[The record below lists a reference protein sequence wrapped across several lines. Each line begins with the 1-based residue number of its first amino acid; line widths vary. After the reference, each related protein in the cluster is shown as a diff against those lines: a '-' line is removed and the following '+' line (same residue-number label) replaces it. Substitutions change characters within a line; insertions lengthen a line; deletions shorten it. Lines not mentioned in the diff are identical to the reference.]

1 MSAARNLL
9 DELGVIGATVRA
21 SGERRILRAGQAAIP
36 AALVRRVRESKSD
49 LLAILAT
56 AHDNLDPSPA
66 EEQGRVAVAATEI
79 SGDRSLEAGVIEWL
93 NQHPCPSPAGRCAWC
108 GALETAG
115 AVVVPFGTAPGTHTW
130 LHAECWPAWHQA
142 RRAQAVGFRKASQA
156 SSATVE
162 E

>member
-9 DELGVIGATVRA
+9 DELAIIGATVWP
-21 SGERRILRAGQAAIP
+21 SGERLILRAGRAAIP
-36 AALVRRVRESKSD
+36 AALVRRVRESKCD

-56 AHDNLDPSPA
+56 AHDNPSPA
-66 EEQGRVAVAATEI
+66 EEQGRVAVAAPEI

-115 AVVVPFGTAPGTHTW
+115 AVVVPFGTEPGTHTW
-130 LHAECWPAWHQA
+130 LHAECWPAWQQA
-142 RRAQAVGFRKASQA
+142 RRAQAQA
-156 SSATVE
+156 LSATVE
-162 E
+162 K